1 MWWVCRGSERMYGQP
16 DCGFDGPGK
25 AYLWYRREGESTDRL
40 GDDTFIMDDA
50 GARPCG
56 HNTKG
61 DTVAA

>member
-1 MWWVCRGSERMYGQP
+1 MYGQP